1 MKSIIYL
8 HILFFCS
15 IYCTLF
21 GQDTLP
27 VKRSYHIIKTTEPII
42 VDGVLSESFWNV
54 AESQSDFT
62 QFEPMPFAKTEF
74 KTVVRMSFTDQ
85 YIYVGAQLY
94 DDPNKVSAQVTSRD
108 ELGETNVDY
117 FTMSLDTYDDDLTGF
132 RFIVTAAGVQADAR
146 LGKFE
151 TDNGTNLLDF
161 NWDGVWE
168 SAVQK
173 SNDGW
178 SVEMKIPLFNLR
190 FPKKTDQTWGLQ
202 FARFVKRNGE
212 TSSWQAINP
221 NINGIV
227 RQYGNLVGI
236 KDIKNAL
243 RLSLHP
249 YISLNYKSAPS
260 NQANEENT
268 HLQVQKGISGGM
280 DIKYGINEN
289 FTLDA
294 TVIPDFSQV
303 ASDQKVLNLSPFEQR
318 FEERRPFFTEAV
330 DLFNKCNIFY
340 SRRVGGIPYSYLQ
353 INPNLSEYEIIQSIP
368 FEAQLYNASKFSGRT
383 PSKWGIGIFNAV
395 SAPAYAKIKNMNSGS
410 TKKILVSPLTNYNVT
425 VIQKLL
431 PNQSSVSLI
440 NASTLRSGLYRDAN
454 VSGLEYIQKDKK
466 NNYQFAIIPK
476 ISAIFNPGS
485 RVRLGYT
492 NEASFGKISG
502 KINWNIWNDII
513 SDRWDPSDLGYYSGN
528 NRMTSGGGITY
539 NQTSANKYFNSSNWW
554 INGGY
559 SNQYSPFKYANW
571 FSNIGFWAGLKNQ
584 GSVNWW
590 NYIQPFASYDFNEP
604 RIAGKKLRILPY
616 WNNGFN
622 FSTDSRK
629 KMRLFAYYSTSIEPR
644 KNYYNFSFGIE
655 LSYRFNDKINV
666 SYNLFYSPL
675 YNERGYVTNVSED
688 EIIIGERKQVTLS
701 HSIYFKYN
709 MTKLASFS
717 IIARH
722 YNTNLIHNRFYELQ
736 DDGSL
741 GTSNYD
747 GEHDFS
753 IQFFNIDAVLQYQF
767 RPGSY
772 LTLVWKNSAEHSQT
786 IDNKKQPD
794 YGNQLDKILS
804 AAKDNLFS
812 VKMVYFL
819 NGAKYL
825 KR

>member
-27 VKRSYHIIKTTEPII
+27 VKRTYHIIKTTEPII

-190 FPKKTDQTWGLQ
+190 FPKKTDQNWGLQ

-249 YISLNYKSAPS
+249 YISLNYKSAPP
-260 NQANEENT
+260 NQANKENT

-303 ASDQKVLNLSPFEQR
+303 ASD
-318 FEERRPFFTEAV
+318 
-330 DLFNKCNIFY
+330 
-340 SRRVGGIPYSYLQ
+340 
-353 INPNLSEYEIIQSIP
+353 
-368 FEAQLYNASKFSGRT
+368 
-383 PSKWGIGIFNAV
+383 
-395 SAPAYAKIKNMNSGS
+395 
-410 TKKILVSPLTNYNVT
+410 
-425 VIQKLL
+425 
-431 PNQSSVSLI
+431 
-440 NASTLRSGLYRDAN
+440 
-454 VSGLEYIQKDKK
+454 
-466 NNYQFAIIPK
+466 
-476 ISAIFNPGS
+476 
-485 RVRLGYT
+485 
-492 NEASFGKISG
+492 
-502 KINWNIWNDII
+502 
-513 SDRWDPSDLGYYSGN
+513 
-528 NRMTSGGGITY
+528 
-539 NQTSANKYFNSSNWW
+539 
-554 INGGY
+554 
-559 SNQYSPFKYANW
+559 
-571 FSNIGFWAGLKNQ
+571 
-584 GSVNWW
+584 
-590 NYIQPFASYDFNEP
+590 
-604 RIAGKKLRILPY
+604 
-616 WNNGFN
+616 
-622 FSTDSRK
+622 
-629 KMRLFAYYSTSIEPR
+629 
-644 KNYYNFSFGIE
+644 
-655 LSYRFNDKINV
+655 
-666 SYNLFYSPL
+666 
-675 YNERGYVTNVSED
+675 
-688 EIIIGERKQVTLS
+688 
-701 HSIYFKYN
+701 
-709 MTKLASFS
+709 
-717 IIARH
+717 
-722 YNTNLIHNRFYELQ
+722 
-736 DDGSL
+736 
-741 GTSNYD
+741 
-747 GEHDFS
+747 
-753 IQFFNIDAVLQYQF
+753 
-767 RPGSY
+767 
-772 LTLVWKNSAEHSQT
+772 
-786 IDNKKQPD
+786 
-794 YGNQLDKILS
+794 
-804 AAKDNLFS
+804 
-812 VKMVYFL
+812 
-819 NGAKYL
+819 
-825 KR
+825 